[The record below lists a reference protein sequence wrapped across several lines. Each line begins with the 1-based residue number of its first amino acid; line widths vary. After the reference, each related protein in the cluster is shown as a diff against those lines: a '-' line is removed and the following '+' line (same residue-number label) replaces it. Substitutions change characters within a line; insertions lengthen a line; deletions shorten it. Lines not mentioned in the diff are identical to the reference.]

1 MYVKKIIVDPADFPR
16 EDVYPFN
23 VSVFQKPLEVELT
36 KRVSIFVGENG
47 SGKSTLLE
55 AIARK
60 CGIYIWQGDTRERYS
75 KSPYEKMLHRYV
87 RIELAD
93 HRGTNNRQ
101 TGPREI
107 VGSFFASEIFKNFS
121 QILDEWAASDPGILE
136 FFGSKSLMNQSHGQ
150 GHLSFFR
157 SRFSR
162 GGLFLLDEPENALS
176 PNSQLELL
184 RILKEAGKDDSS
196 QFIIA
201 THSPIILA
209 CPGAQ
214 LLNFN
219 GTTVEETAYEE
230 TDHFKLYRDFLND
243 RERFF

>member
-1 MYVKKIIVDPADFPR
+1 MYIKKITVDPTKFPR
-16 EDVYPFN
+16 RDLYPF
-23 VSVFQKPLEVELT
+23 SIDVFQRPLEIDLA
-36 KRVSIFVGENG
+36 KRISIFVGENG

-55 AIARK
+55 AVARK
-60 CGIYIWQGDTRERYS
+60 CGIHIWQGDTRERYS
-75 KSPYEKMLHRYV
+75 KSPFEKKLHRYIQV
-87 RIELAD
+87 EFAD
-93 HRGTNNRQ
+93 HGGT
-101 TGPREI
+101 GHREI

-176 PNSQLELL
+176 PNSQIELL
-184 RILKEAGKDDSS
+184 RILKEAGNDDSS
-196 QFIIA
+196 QFILA
-201 THSPIILA
+201 THSPILLA

-214 LLNFN
+214 LLSFD
-219 GTTVEETAYEE
+219 GTTVEEITYEE
-230 TDHFKLYRDFLND
+230 TEHYKLYRDFLND

>member
-1 MYVKKIIVDPADFPR
+1 MYVKKIIVDPSDFPR

-23 VSVFQKPLEVELT
+23 LQVFQKPLEIALAQ
-36 KRVSIFVGENG
+36 RISIFVGENG

-55 AIARK
+55 AVARI
-60 CGIYIWQGDTRERYS
+60 CGIYIWQGEIRERYS
-75 KSPYEKMLHRYV
+75 KSPYEKMLHRYIRV
-87 RIELAD
+87 ERAN
-93 HRGTNNRQ
+93 HG
-101 TGPREI
+101 EI

-121 QILDEWAASDPGILE
+121 QILDEWAASDPGILD

-176 PNSQLELL
+176 PNSQIELL
-184 RILKEAGKDDSS
+184 RILEEAGNDDSS

-214 LLNFN
+214 LLNFD